1 MLIKHI
7 NFLIALLC
15 CCITNLL
22 VAGND
27 TNGISKSTTISTT
40 SETIYKILPEDYNK
54 DVIYRHLVNVLMKRA
69 SKQTIPVTPELST
82 IIVAQIKARIH
93 TQITTKISASV
104 SS

>member
-27 TNGISKSTTISTT
+27 INGISKSTTISTT
-40 SETIYKILPEDYNK
+40 SETTYEFLPADYDK
-54 DVIYRHLVNVLMKRA
+54 DAIYRHLANILMKRA
-69 SKQTIPVTPELST
+69 SKQTVPITPELST

-104 SS
+104 GL